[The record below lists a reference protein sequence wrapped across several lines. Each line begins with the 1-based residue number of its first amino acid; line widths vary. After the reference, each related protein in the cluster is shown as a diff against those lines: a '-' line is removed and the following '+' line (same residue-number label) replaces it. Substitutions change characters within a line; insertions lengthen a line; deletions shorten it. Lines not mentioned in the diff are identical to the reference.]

1 MQYSDYVKMSEY
13 FPKPDET
20 LGGDI
25 IVKLELSNYATKVD
39 LKGATG
45 VLMSKLAPKQ
55 DLAR

>member
-1 MQYSDYVKMSEY
+1 MSEC

-45 VLMSKLAPKQ
+45 VVMSKLAPK
-55 DLAR
+55 